1 MKAARRIKAFPV
13 LCLAGALV
21 AACQSPASEQAT
33 HGPSA
38 ARPPHNPAAAL
49 PPTGPAAQPTPK
61 PAPPVAAPYHE
72 PDSLRAFVGVRP
84 LRFRCVSDDSLRAE
98 MARQP
103 WGIDTV
109 FGRYLRISRL
119 FEPTRVLYR
128 ATPAAT
134 CWTQVQLEPVGDTGA
149 VGGEFTLDTVL
160 LDPQRRVLL
169 LNLRGHNGFWGGSLD
184 YGLTNIIDVTEKPF
198 LLLKTEALRE
208 DTSYGREDDT
218 TYDDDA
224 AGSESRSQTVRVRA
238 GLIRVEQPRLTSR
251 VGRGGE
257 DVRSRE
263 PLPETMLPAGH
274 YRYRGGKVFRVRK

>member
-1 MKAARRIKAFPV
+1 M
-13 LCLAGALV
+13 
-21 AACQSPASEQAT
+21 
-33 HGPSA
+33 
-38 ARPPHNPAAAL
+38 
-49 PPTGPAAQPTPK
+49 
-61 PAPPVAAPYHE
+61 
-72 PDSLRAFVGVRP
+72 
-84 LRFRCVSDDSLRAE
+84 SDDSLRAD

-109 FGRYLRISRL
+109 CGRYLRISRL

-134 CWTQVQLEPVGDTGA
+134 CWTQVQLEPVGDTGV
-149 VGGEFTLDTVL
+149 VGGEFTLDTVA

-184 YGLTNIIDVTEKPF
+184 YGLTNLIDVTDQPL

-208 DTSYGREDDT
+208 DASYGREDDT

-238 GLIRVEQPRLTSR
+238 GIVRVEPPRLTSR
-251 VGRGGE
+251 TGRGGAE
-257 DVRSRE
+257 
-263 PLPETMLPAGH
+263 
-274 YRYRGGKVFRVRK
+274 

>member
-1 MKAARRIKAFPV
+1 MV
-13 LCLAGALV
+13 
-21 AACQSPASEQAT
+21 E
-33 HGPSA
+33 
-38 ARPPHNPAAAL
+38 
-49 PPTGPAAQPTPK
+49 AQPPK
-61 PAPPVAAPYHE
+61 PAVPVAGLYHE

-128 ATPAAT
+128 ATPAAP
-134 CWTQVQLEPVGDTGA
+134 CWTQVQLEPVGDTGV
-149 VGGEFTLDTVL
+149 VGGEFTLDTVQ

-184 YGLTNIIDVTEKPF
+184 YGLTNLIDVTEKPL
-198 LLLKTEALRE
+198 LLLKTEALRD

-218 TYDDDA
+218 TYDDNA
-224 AGSESRSQTVRVRA
+224 AGSESRAQTVHVRA
-238 GLIRVEQPRLTSR
+238 GLIRVELPRFTSR

-257 DVRSRE
+257 DEQSRE
-263 PLPETMLPAGH
+263 PLPETMLPAGC
-274 YRYRGGKVFRVRK
+274 YRYRGGQLLRVGK

>member
-1 MKAARRIKAFPV
+1 M
-13 LCLAGALV
+13 
-21 AACQSPASEQAT
+21 
-33 HGPSA
+33 
-38 ARPPHNPAAAL
+38 
-49 PPTGPAAQPTPK
+49 
-61 PAPPVAAPYHE
+61 
-72 PDSLRAFVGVRP
+72 
-84 LRFRCVSDDSLRAE
+84 SDDSLRADV
-98 MARQP
+98 ARRP

-119 FEPTRVLYR
+119 FEPTRLLYR

-149 VGGEFTLDTVL
+149 VGGEFSLDTVQ

-184 YGLTNIIDVTEKPF
+184 YGLTNLIDVTEKPL

-224 AGSESRSQTVRVRA
+224 AGSEYRAQTVQVRA
-238 GLIRVEQPRLTSR
+238 GLIRVERPRLTSR
-251 VGRGGE
+251 VGRSGADE
-257 DVRSRE
+257 RSQG
-263 PLPETMLPAGH
+263 PLPETMLPAGR
-274 YRYRGGKVFRVRK
+274 YRYRGGRMLRVGQ